1 MRARETDCYI
11 DVWKE
16 ADFGGERRRI
26 HGPAEYPALGS
37 EEGGWG
43 DAIGSLRVG
52 PRAFVMAYHSRDF
65 KDRMVAFG
73 PNDEVADLC
82 DLKFEDEIDSVKVI
96 DSLKIF
102 DHVLGRDLKAA
113 AEAEAAREAEREAR
127 RQSPRKPKNPHKGRR
142 R

>member
-1 MRARETDCYI
+1 MKAKETDCYI
-11 DVWKE
+11 DVWRE

-26 HGPAEYPALGS
+26 YGPGEFPTLES
-37 EEGGWG
+37 EAGDWG
-43 DAIGSLRVG
+43 DSIGSLRVG
-52 PRAFVMAYHSRDF
+52 PRAFVLAYHSRDF

-96 DSLKIF
+96 DSMKIF
-102 DHVLGRDLKAA
+102 DELLGRSILDAA
-113 AEAEAAREAEREAR
+113 GAAAEREAR
-127 RQSPRKPKNPHKGRR
+127 KQNPSKPKNRHKGRR

>member
-1 MRARETDCYI
+1 MKAKETDCYV
-11 DVWKE
+11 DVWRD

-26 HGPAEYPALGS
+26 YGPAEYPTL
-37 EEGGWG
+37 EFEGAGWG
-43 DAIGSLRVG
+43 DRISSLRVG

-65 KDRMVAFG
+65 KDRVVAFG

-82 DLKFEDEIDSVKVI
+82 ELKFDDEMDSVKVI

-102 DHVLGRDLKAA
+102 DEVLGRKALAAEEAA
-113 AEAEAAREAEREAR
+113 AGREAR
-127 RQSPRKPKNPHKGRR
+127 KQNPSKPKNRHKGRR

>member
-1 MRARETDCYI
+1 MKAKETDCYI

-16 ADFGGERRRI
+16 PDFGGERLRI
-26 HGPAEYPALGS
+26 YGPAEYPTLAFEGG
-37 EEGGWG
+37 GGWG

-65 KDRMVAFG
+65 QDRMVAFG

-82 DLKFEDEIDSVKVI
+82 ELKFEDEIDSVKVI
-96 DSLKIF
+96 DSMKIF
-102 DHVLGRDLKAA
+102 DEVVGRSALA
-113 AEAEAAREAEREAR
+113 AEEAAAEREAR
-127 RQSPRKPKNPHKGRR
+127 KQNPSKPKNLHKGRR